1 VAGSTSIVKAGLLID
16 GSGGEPRRGM
26 AVVVE
31 GNRITEV
38 RPAAT
43 LGPVGDRVTVH
54 DYPELTL
61 LPGLIDTHDHIAHL
75 GLDLKRRMNTA
86 PSLAVMQTGRWATE
100 TLMAGITAFRD
111 AAGADLGVKMAIDQ
125 GVIAGPR
132 LFISLVI
139 ITQTGGHGDL
149 TQPCG
154 LASDFPRLPG
164 IPDGIAD
171 GPDECRK
178 KVREVIRL
186 GADWIKIATTGGV
199 GSPRGGP
206 ATRQFTLE
214 ELRAM
219 VDEAHAAGK
228 GVMVHAHGGDGLKIC
243 LEARVDSIEHA
254 AVAEEA
260 DIERMADLD
269 IWLVPTLSVAQRM
282 KERLAAEPHSLPSYT
297 AAKLPLVLE
306 TQRRNFKHAL
316 ECGVKI
322 AMGTDAG
329 ALGHAENAKELV
341 YMTQSGMTPMQ
352 SIVASTSMAANL
364 LGMGDSL
371 GTIAVGK
378 LADLI
383 LVDGNPLVDIA
394 AVADPTRVKVV
405 MKDGAVYKTPEPTRA
420 GTLLGRT

>member
-1 VAGSTSIVKAGLLID
+1 VAGPTSVVKARLLID
-16 GSGGEPRRGM
+16 GSGDKPQHDM

-31 GNRITEV
+31 GSRITEV

-43 LGPVGDRVTVH
+43 LGSLGERVVVY
-54 DYPELTL
+54 DGPGLTL
-61 LPGLIDTHDHIAHL
+61 LPGLIDAHDHIAHL

-86 PSLAVMQTGRWATE
+86 PSLAVLQTGRWATE
-100 TLMAGITAFRD
+100 TLLAGITSFRD
-111 AAGADLGVKMAIDQ
+111 AAGADLGLKMAIDQ

-154 LASDFPRLPG
+154 LASDFPRLAG

-206 ATRQFTLE
+206 ATRQFTLA

-243 LEARVDSIEHA
+243 LEAGVDSIEHA
-254 AVAEEA
+254 AVAELA
-260 DIERMADLD
+260 DIERMADLG
-269 IWLVPTLSVAQRM
+269 IWLVPTLSVTQRM
-282 KERLAAEPHSLPSYT
+282 KERLAADPQSLPSYT

-329 ALGHAENAKELV
+329 ALGHTENAKELV

-352 SIVASTSMAANL
+352 SIVASTSMAATL

-371 GTIAVGK
+371 GTIAAGK
-378 LADLI
+378 LADLV
-383 LVDGNPLVDIA
+383 LVDGDPLADIA
-394 AVADPTRVKVV
+394 AVADPSRVKLV
-405 MKDGAVYKTPEPTRA
+405 MKDGVVYKSPAPARD
-420 GTLLGRT
+420 GVRLGRV